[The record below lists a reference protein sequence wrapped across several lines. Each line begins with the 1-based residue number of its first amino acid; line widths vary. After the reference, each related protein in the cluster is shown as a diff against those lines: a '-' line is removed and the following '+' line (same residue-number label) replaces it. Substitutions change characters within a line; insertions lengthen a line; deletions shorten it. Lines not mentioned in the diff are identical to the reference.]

1 MKTSKKKS
9 LSRLNT
15 NGSII
20 YVKNESNC
28 FFVAIYFG
36 ILYLQLQTNQA
47 LRLNKSDTSQNHKK
61 YLDEMNEALYTTIL
75 TASVNAT
82 AFAWFNFIWFVPI
95 CALAIYGKKLRS
107 FQLYYLAF
115 TMGSFTMLYF

>member
-20 YVKNESNC
+20 YVKNESNY

-36 ILYLQLQTNQA
+36 ILYLQSSL
-47 LRLNKSDTSQNHKK
+47 KI
-61 YLDEMNEALYTTIL
+61 E
-75 TASVNAT
+75 
-82 AFAWFNFIWFVPI
+82 
-95 CALAIYGKKLRS
+95 
-107 FQLYYLAF
+107 
-115 TMGSFTMLYF
+115 